1 MFHVLAVALFA
12 VAQPPIAPKP
22 PMAPPVAI
30 ERIASPKATKEYPQ
44 YRAEAIA
51 AGLPI
56 VIFVRCE
63 PRPIAGAVVCRVDHL
78 AGYDSG
84 PNIVIGVPD
93 AKVGMRWKATL
104 ERDASDAA
112 IRRELQVTQTR
123 LPFFKSLRDRRTAD
137 GDGIPAS
144 GRWYTEAET
153 ANVAKMWPKDVPM
166 PEGLKFY
173 WQTKL
178 SQRIAV
184 TNERP
189 SNDWYHE
196 DRDDVFANAPTSFNP
211 NKHDPRWVA
220 PGGLVGLH
228 GWESFTATIMPST
241 PRTWSQPVPIANG
254 GTIPGAILWEY
265 PAGTTFS
272 DLLVSDGKPFELR
285 YREKGTDGQW
295 ESYVA
300 WKDASARP
308 DGYVGAGKKCATCH
322 DLSGN
327 SEQYGITIRG
337 KDTVFS
343 YLPFDLDK

>member
-1 MFHVLAVALFA
+1 MISVLTVALFA
-12 VAQPPIAPKP
+12 VAQPVAPKP
-22 PMAPPVAI
+22 PQAPPVAV
-30 ERIASPKATKEYPQ
+30 SPPNATRTYAD
-44 YRAEAIA
+44 YRADAIA
-51 AGLPI
+51 QGKPI

-63 PRPIAGAVVCRVDHL
+63 PRPIVGAVTVRVDHL

-93 AKVGMRWKATL
+93 ASVGMRWKATL

-123 LPFFKSLRDRRTAD
+123 PFFFQRRASIAD
-137 GDGIPAS
+137 GSDVPAS
-144 GRWYTEAET
+144 GRWYTDNET
-153 ANVAKMWPKDVPM
+153 KQALSVWPKDMPVPD
-166 PEGLKFY
+166 GLRFY

-189 SNDWYHE
+189 TNDWYHE

-211 NKHDPRWVA
+211 NKHDPRWAA
-220 PGGLVGLH
+220 PGGLH
-228 GWESFTATIMPST
+228 GVQNWQSITSTIIPSSVKV
-241 PRTWSQPVPIANG
+241 WVQPVPIANG
-254 GTIPGAILWEY
+254 GTIDGGKMWEF
-265 PAGTTFS
+265 PVGTSFA

-285 YREKGTDGQW
+285 YREKFADGWQ
-295 ESYVA
+295 SYVA
-300 WKDASARP
+300 WKDVSARP
-308 DGYVGAGKKCATCH
+308 DGYVGAQKKCATCH
-322 DLSGN
+322 DLAGG

-343 YLPFDLDK
+343 YLPFDIQ